1 MDFISFRIAGRGYG
15 IYRMSPR
22 TAIRIMQARDVEKE
36 PDESIGCLAAMCKSV
51 ALGISGSRNLFSELR
66 CLYLKRR
73 FSKRATLPEL
83 FDAYNKTLRMIP
95 LEDMAGI
102 GAVMEQLSAS
112 ISKDHE

>member
-1 MDFISFRIAGRGYG
+1 
-15 IYRMSPR
+15 
-22 TAIRIMQARDVEKE
+22 
-36 PDESIGCLAAMCKSV
+36 
-51 ALGISGSRNLFSELR
+51 
-66 CLYLKRR
+66 
-73 FSKRATLPEL
+73 LPEL